1 MKGHMMKNVENEGQ
15 EISSL
20 RIYAVLCFVTR
31 KVHRATFVLP
41 ILMLSY
47 VALSG
52 RSSVPVFDSELA
64 LGTT

>member
-20 RIYAVLCFVTR
+20 RIYAVLCFVTT
-31 KVHRATFVLP
+31 TFVLP